1 MDRHDANDL
10 RDAPTLSNATA
21 GQGPDETVTLQQTIR
36 TGPGSLRSEPISG
49 SDSERYKDTQ
59 RMLGAGGMGTIEL
72 VRDEKIGREVALKLM
87 AKHSRDDSAARAR
100 FLREA
105 RIQGCLEHPAIV
117 PVYDMGAGD
126 DGPFFTMKRV
136 RGQSLSQVFRAMRD
150 GKRVAFS
157 RRKLLDTLSQVA
169 VAAHYAHDR
178 GVVHRDIKP
187 ANIMLGPYGE
197 VYLID
202 WGVAKVLGEDEELGQ
217 TSAHGQ
223 LTTSATE
230 HGEVIGS
237 LVTMA
242 PEQVTGGAVDAR
254 TDVYALGA
262 VLFELLT
269 LQPLHPRGSFEEVAQ
284 AIVAGVDARPS
295 VRTPEANVP
304 PELEALCVAATRRV
318 PSERTASALAFS
330 EAIEAF
336 LDSENDE
343 QLRRRR
349 SEEHAARGKHYAE
362 QAMTIAPSRDDNA
375 GTHEA
380 SLRSNALREVG
391 RALALN
397 PSNHAAL
404 STFVQLITTP
414 PRVVPEEVRLAQPCR
429 AHKAAQD
436 RWARH
441 HGFRGRSPELWTAAI
456 PSGYTGQPVDHLCIG
471 AVLRLGGRGPR
482 HPPAALLRSV
492 VRKRSVLPR
501 RLRGGVD
508 GNGDLYPS
516 HSRARGRTDARLLD
530 GEPTLVPPR
539 GPLLRRR
546 VLDRDPLRTVVGSA
560 AHHSAGN
567 RRGSRLAFTGAGVRP
582 NVVYPL
588 DVRIDIGDGVG
599 HWSQRGG
606 TAIQRAARSR
616 STATAGVATPAIGC
630 RRTCVMPRHLR

>member
-1 MDRHDANDL
+1 MESHEANAL
-10 RDAPTLSNATA
+10 EDAPTLSNA
-21 GQGPDETVTLQQTIR
+21 GDVVGPDETVTLQETIR
-36 TGPGSLRSEPISG
+36 TGPGHLTSEPVSA
-49 SDSERYKDTQ
+49 SDSERYRDTQ
-59 RMLGAGGMGTIEL
+59 RLLGAGGMGTVEL
-72 VRDEKIGREVALKLM
+72 VRDDKIGREVALKLM
-87 AKHSRDDSAARAR
+87 AKHSRDDAAARAR

-117 PVYDMGAGD
+117 PVYDVGAGA

-136 RGQSLSQVFRAMRD
+136 RGQSLSQVLGALRD

-217 TSAHGQ
+217 APAHGQ
-223 LTTSATE
+223 IATGATE

-242 PEQVTGGAVDAR
+242 PEQITGEPVDAR

-269 LQPLHPRGSFEEVAQ
+269 LRPLHPRGSFDDVAQ

-304 PELEALCVAATRRV
+304 PELEALCVSATRRV

-343 QLRRRR
+343 QLRRLR
-349 SEEHAARGKHYAE
+349 SEEHAAKGKHYAE
-362 QAMTIAPSRDDNA
+362 QVMTLAPAPKDDV
-375 GTHEA
+375 GTQEA
-380 SLRSNALREVG
+380 SLRSHALREVG

-404 STFVQLITTP
+404 STFVQLLTTP
-414 PRVVPEEVRLAQPCR
+414 PRVVPEEVRLAQR
-429 AHKAAQD
+429 AALSKRLKIGGLAIMVSEVVLMCCGLPLFLLDTRDSRWITLALALFLASGIAGFVTHLRPSYAPLFASAVFSLAGCVVAATATATFTPVIPALVVAQTLGYSMATP
-436 RWARH
+436 RWFRLGILGFAGTCWTAIIYGPSLGLLPKTARILDGDLVLH
-441 HGFRGRSPELWTAAI
+441 SPALAFDPTWFTLWTFTSVFAMAVAI
-456 PSGYTGQPVDHLCIG
+456 GL
-471 AVLRLGGRGPR
+471 
-482 HPPAALLRSV
+482 SV
-492 VRKRSVLPR
+492 V
-501 RLRGGVD
+501 
-508 GNGDLYPS
+508 
-516 HSRARGRTDARLLD
+516 AQRTA
-530 GEPTLVPPR
+530 
-539 GPLLRRR
+539 
-546 VLDRDPLRTVVGSA
+546 S
-560 AHHSAGN
+560 
-567 RRGSRLAFTGAGVRP
+567 
-582 NVVYPL
+582 
-588 DVRIDIGDGVG
+588 
-599 HWSQRGG
+599 
-606 TAIQRAARSR
+606 QRAADQQQLQAWQLRQL
-616 STATAGVATPAIGC
+616 VANGPI
-630 RRTCVMPRHLR
+630 

>member
-343 QLRRRR
+343 QLRRLR

-414 PRVVPEEVRLAQPCR
+414 PRVVPEEVRLAQR
-429 AHKAAQD
+429 
-436 RWARH
+436 
-441 HGFRGRSPELWTAAI
+441 
-456 PSGYTGQPVDHLCIG
+456 
-471 AVLRLGGRGPR
+471 
-482 HPPAALLRSV
+482 AALTKQLKIGGLAIMVSEV
-492 VRKRSVLPR
+492 VLLSCGLP
-501 RLRGGVD
+501 
-508 GNGDLYPS
+508 LY
-516 HSRARGRTDARLLD
+516 LLD
-530 GEPTLVPPR
+530 TRDSRWITFALALFFASGVAGLVTHLRPSYA
-539 GPLLRRR
+539 PLFASAVFCLAGC
-546 VLDRDPLRTVVGSA
+546 VVA
-560 AHHSAGN
+560 
-567 RRGSRLAFTGAGVRP
+567 
-582 NVVYPL
+582 
-588 DVRIDIGDGVG
+588 
-599 HWSQRGG
+599 
-606 TAIQRAARSR
+606 
-616 STATAGVATPAIGC
+616 STATATFTPVIPALVVALTLGYSMASPRWFRLGVLCCAGVCWTAILYGPSLGLLPTTARVIDGDLVLHSPALAFDPTWFTLWTFASILAMALAIGLSVVAQ
-630 RRTCVMPRHLR
+630 RSSAQRAVDQQRLQAWQLRQLVADGPV